1 MTLIDIILLIL
12 LGGFVLFG
20 FWFGI
25 IHSLGA
31 LFGVLIGAG
40 ISTRYFETVTQWI
53 HPYSGGPI
61 NVVRI
66 VVFIILFILINRLV
80 GFVFYVLDKTFRFA
94 LMLPFL
100 AGFNRLGGAVIGLV
114 EGALVLGLILYF
126 SEAYPIS
133 DKYAKMILEQSSVA
147 HYLLNTAKILMP
159 LLPQAMKDLE
169 SVIFKK

>member
-20 FWFGI
+20 FWFGL

-31 LFGVLIGAG
+31 LFGVVVGAG
-40 ISTRYFETVTQWI
+40 FATRYFDVVTQWL
-53 HPYSGGPI
+53 HPYTGGPI

-66 VVFIILFILINRLV
+66 VVFIIIFIIINRLV
-80 GFVFYVLDKTFRFA
+80 GFIFYIIDKTFRFVTI
-94 LMLPFL
+94 LPFI
-100 AGFNRLGGAVIGLV
+100 AGINRLGGAIIGLV

-133 DKYAKMILEQSSVA
+133 EEFAKMIIEKSTVA
-147 HYLLNTAKILMP
+147 HYLLSVAKILMP
-159 LLPQAMKDLE
+159 LLPEAMKELE
-169 SVIFKK
+169 SKVFNR

>member
-1 MTLIDIILLIL
+1 MTLVDIILLIL
-12 LGGFVLFG
+12 LGGFALFG

-40 ISTRYFETVTQWI
+40 ISTRYFDMVAGWI

-66 VVFIILFILINRLV
+66 VVFIILFLLINRLV
-80 GFVFYVLDKTFRFA
+80 GFVFYILDKTFRFA

-100 AGFNRLGGAVIGLV
+100 AGFNRLGGAIIGLA

-133 DKYAKMILEQSSVA
+133 ETYVQMILTKSKVA
-147 HYLLNTAKILMP
+147 HYLLNTAKILIP
-159 LLPQAMKDLE
+159 LLPQAMKELE
-169 SVIFKK
+169 AKVFGK